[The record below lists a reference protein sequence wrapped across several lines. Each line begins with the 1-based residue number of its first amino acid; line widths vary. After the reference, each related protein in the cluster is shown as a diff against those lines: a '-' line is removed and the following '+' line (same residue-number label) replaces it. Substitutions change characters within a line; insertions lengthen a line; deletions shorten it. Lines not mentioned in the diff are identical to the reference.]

1 LYLCKYGWRKA
12 ISFWWKNVIIIGTNN
27 IMVSY
32 GNVYIQQKRFE
43 FETKDEE
50 RWPQQMTVHHFQPQH
65 YFNTIGTHQPVL
77 HIGDGDTVVTSTV
90 DARGM
95 DLKGDVVA
103 ARGNPMTGP
112 FYVEG
117 AMPGDTLE
125 VRLESMVPNREW
137 GWTRN
142 ALATNVVDPQAV
154 AALPPSE
161 IVRWTVDASKGIA
174 FIEEPSSG
182 LANLKLPLRP
192 FLGCFGVAPAIGQS
206 ISTATSG
213 EYGGNMDYKELVA
226 GVTVYF
232 PVSAEGA
239 LFHLGDGHAVQGC
252 GEIVGTGIEIPLDVR
267 FTVRVLKGKTIGWP
281 RGESDTHLFCIG
293 NSRPLDQALQHATTE
308 MLALLGEDYGLT
320 AVEASLLL
328 GQTVEYDVAN
338 VYNPAYSV
346 ACKISKAVLASL

>member
-1 LYLCKYGWRKA
+1 
-12 ISFWWKNVIIIGTNN
+12 
-27 IMVSY
+27 
-32 GNVYIQQKRFE
+32 
-43 FETKDEE
+43 
-50 RWPQQMTVHHFQPQH
+50 MTVHHFQPQQ
-65 YFNTIGTHQPVL
+65 YYNTLGQHQPVL

-90 DARGM
+90 DARGW
-95 DLKGDVVA
+95 DQSGEIVA

-137 GWTRN
+137 GWTAN
-142 ALATNVVDPQAV
+142 VLAPNVVDPQAV
-154 AALPPSE
+154 ATLPPSE
-161 IVRWTVDASKGIA
+161 IVRWTVDVSKGLA
-174 FIEEPSSG
+174 YLEQPSPG

-192 FLGCFGVAPAIGQS
+192 FLGCFGVAPSKGQS

-232 PVSAEGA
+232 PISTEGA
-239 LFHLGDGHAVQGC
+239 LFHLGDGHALQGD
-252 GEIVGTGIEIPLDVR
+252 GEIVGTGVEISLDVR

-281 RGESDTHLFCIG
+281 RGESDSHWFCIG

-308 MLALLGEDYGLT
+308 MLAMLREDYSLSAT
-320 AVEASLLL
+320 EASLLL
-328 GQTVEYDVAN
+328 GQSVEYDVAN
-338 VYNPAYSV
+338 VFNPAYSI
-346 ACKISKAVLASL
+346 ACKIPKAVLASL